1 MELIS
6 KEELTQGKKGF
17 LPNLIASAAMAVFG
31 INNINR
37 LYAGTYGSGDQCA
50 AKLLSI
56 LDTTYVVDEKELEN
70 IPREGGVVI
79 ICNHPTGG
87 LDGVLLIDLLSK
99 IRPDVKFMGNF
110 ILQKIQSLNNYFI
123 PVDPFRSHDPRHN
136 IKGIK
141 TAYAHVEGGGALMI
155 FPAGEVSSWQKNS
168 RRIEDRPWN
177 RSIMRFIRECGV
189 PVVPMFIEARNSR
202 KFYIMGSLHPLVRMA
217 LQPREFTN
225 KRHMRIPVH
234 IGAPIYPAD
243 TQQCP
248 EQADYS
254 ESLREAVDRLR
265 FRRERTKR

>member
-6 KEELTQGKKGF
+6 KEELTQGRKGF

-37 LYAGTYGSGDQCA
+37 LYAGTYGSGGQCA

-56 LDTTYVVDEKELEN
+56 LGTTYDVDEQELEN
-70 IPREGGVVI
+70 IPREGGTVI

-87 LDGVLLIDLLSK
+87 LDGVLLIDMLSK

-141 TAYAHVEGGGALMI
+141 TAYAHVESGGALMI
-155 FPAGEVSSWQKNS
+155 FPAGEVSSWQQNS
-168 RRIEDRPWN
+168 HRIEDRPWN
-177 RSIMRFIRECGV
+177 RSIMRFIRECDV

-202 KFYIMGSLHPLVRMA
+202 KFYILGSIHPFIRMA

-225 KRHMRIPVH
+225 KRHMKVPVH

-243 TQQCP
+243 TQHCT
-248 EQADYS
+248 ELADYS
-254 ESLREAVDRLR
+254 RLLRETVDCLR
-265 FRRERTKR
+265 FRHARTAK